1 MESEIVRTTAALV
14 TALERGDVVAAAAAY
29 ADDAKLLAPAAGIV
43 ESRAAI
49 EAYWQAGIDLGLS
62 GVTFD
67 RQLLEPFGDRV
78 LEIGRYAIWGSG
90 ERRKRRVVRGTYL
103 VLHSS
108 DPGGSCRRA
117 VEVFTP
123 DEPTPTRHGIQK
135 EET

>member
-14 TALERGDVVAAAAAY
+14 TALEGGDVVAAAAAY
-29 ADDAKLLAPAAGIV
+29 ADDATLLAPSAGIV

-67 RQLLEPFGDRV
+67 RSRLEPFGDRV
-78 LEIGRYAIWGSG
+78 LEVGRYAISGSG
-90 ERRKRRVVRGTYL
+90 ELGKRRVVRGTYL
-103 VLHSS
+103 VLHSP
-108 DPGGSCRRA
+108 DPGGSWRRA

-123 DEPTPTRHGIQK
+123 DEPTLARHGSQK
-135 EET
+135 EES

>member
-1 MESEIVRTTAALV
+1 MESEIVRTTATLV
-14 TALERGDVVAAAAAY
+14 TALERGDVVAAVAVY
-29 ADDAKLLAPAAGIV
+29 AEDAKLLAPAVGVV

-67 RQLLEPFGDRV
+67 RRQMEPFADGV
-78 LEIGRYAIWGSG
+78 VEVGRYAIAGSG
-90 ERRKRRVVRGTYL
+90 EPGKRRVVRGTYL

-108 DPGGSCRRA
+108 DSGGSWRRA

-123 DEPTPTRHGIQK
+123 DEPTPARHGI
-135 EET
+135 EEES

>member
-29 ADDAKLLAPAAGIV
+29 AADAKLLAPSAGIV

-62 GVTFD
+62 GVKFD
-67 RQLLEPFGDRV
+67 RQRLEQFGDRV
-78 LEIGRYAIWGSG
+78 LEAGRYAISGSG
-90 ERRKRRVVRGTYL
+90 ELGKRHVVRGTYL

-108 DPGGSCRRA
+108 DSGGSWRRA

-123 DEPTPTRHGIQK
+123 DEPTPARHGIEK
-135 EET
+135 EEL